1 MAYFPNRLSPV
12 IILDV
17 LSQAKCPL
25 SISELTH
32 KINLMYSPMTYP
44 EQAVHRDTVSRF
56 VKDLYLYYPSGIFSI
71 ACYKKRGAVFERV
84 FPEDEL
90 PPAVYVGLERHMQAL
105 SQPHHP
111 QPFSRQMQAA
121 S

>member
-17 LSQAKCPL
+17 LSQAKRPL
-25 SISELTH
+25 TISELTQ
-32 KINLMYSPMTYP
+32 KINIMYSPMTYP

-71 ACYKKRGAVFERV
+71 ACYKKHGAVFERV
-84 FPEDEL
+84 FPEDF
-90 PPAVYVGLERHMQAL
+90 PPAIYIGLAEHMQAL
-105 SQPHHP
+105 SQPHQP
-111 QPFSRQMQAA
+111 QHFSHQMQAA